1 MQFATTE
8 TQELLKN
15 SARKFFSVEYPLAE
29 VRRIMETDTAFD
41 ENLWRH
47 MAGQGWMGITF
58 SEQYDGM
65 GLSVLDMAAALEE
78 MGRALIPGPYLATVL
93 LAGAAID
100 AAGNEAQKK
109 KYLTPIS
116 GGKARATLALLEA
129 DANWDPAG
137 VRMAA
142 SAQDGRIVLNGKKLF
157 VPDAAVADFMVCAV
171 RIGGELALVVLDAK
185 TKGVKIERLPSLDET
200 RKMYAVEFSGASV
213 PRTDVLASGESARA
227 ALERALDVATV
238 GLMAEMVGGIERVLE
253 ITVEYAKTRKQF
265 GKPIGQFQAVQHHC
279 ADMFL
284 WKESSRSAAYGAAW
298 AVSENTPDARLLV
311 SVAKTYISDA
321 YREAGNWGIQVHGGM
336 GFTWEND
343 LHLYYRRAKA
353 SEVLFGDANYH
364 RERIARQV
372 IDRKREDESIATTV

>member
-15 SARKFFSVEYPLAE
+15 SARKFFPVEYPLAE

-41 ENLWRH
+41 EDLWRH
-47 MAGQGWMGITF
+47 MAGQGWMGIMF

-93 LAGAAID
+93 LGGTAID
-100 AAGNEAQKK
+100 AAGSEAQKK

-116 GGKARATLALLEA
+116 AGKARATLALLEA

-171 RIGGELALVVLDAK
+171 RVGGELALVVLDAK
-185 TKGVKIERLPSLDET
+185 TKGVKIERMASLDET
-200 RKMYAVEFSGASV
+200 RKLYAVEFSGVSV
-213 PRTDVLASGESARA
+213 PQADVLASGESARA
-227 ALERALDVATV
+227 ALERTLDVATV
-238 GLMAEMVGGIERVLE
+238 GLMAEMVGGMQRVLE
-253 ITVEYAKTRKQF
+253 ITTEYAKTRKQF

-284 WKESSRSAAYGAAW
+284 WTESSRSAAYGAAW
-298 AVSENTPDARLLV
+298 AVSENTPDAHLLV

-353 SEVLFGDANYH
+353 AEVLFGDANYH